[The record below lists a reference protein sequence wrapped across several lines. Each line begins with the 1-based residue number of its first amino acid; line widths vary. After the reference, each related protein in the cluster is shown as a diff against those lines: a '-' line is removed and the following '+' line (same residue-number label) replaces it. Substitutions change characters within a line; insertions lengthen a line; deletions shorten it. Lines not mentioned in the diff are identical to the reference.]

1 MFKPVDIAAELDT
14 TQLSFLLT
22 PFDLKRLD
30 AYANNTL
37 DYHVI
42 MDLLPTVASLYFEK
56 RLGSDIG
63 LSAVQ
68 SSMLLGLGLQRKTV
82 EAIEVSIK
90 TLMRR
95 LISSTHGFCFQSEL
109 QLPVSQILALLVK
122 IVKKISRKLID
133 IQKAAISAELPVPNT
148 AVNRVDGDNTDG
160 RTNWKPIETSIQAEL
175 DDAGDEVTRGLKE
188 RQRELIDSLDLQ
200 RFVCPCHERQGNPD
214 MTSLRFAID
223 TTSADW
229 NAAEAQ
235 LKDAS
240 GAGKAT
246 VISVKSDRGAG
257 QKRKSNDSEAMRTKQ
272 TRRGKKHKRS

>member
-1 MFKPVDIAAELDT
+1 MFKPVDIATELDT

-42 MDLLPTVASLYFEK
+42 MDLLPIVASIYFEK

-82 EAIEVSIK
+82 EAIEVSIN

-95 LISSTHGFCFQSEL
+95 PAPSTHGFYFQSEL

-122 IVKKISRKLID
+122 IVKKISKKLID

-148 AVNRVDGDNTDG
+148 AVNRVNGDNTDG

-175 DDAGDEVTRGLKE
+175 DDAGDEVTKGLKE

-200 RFVCPCHERQGNPD
+200 RCVSSSR
-214 MTSLRFAID
+214 
-223 TTSADW
+223 
-229 NAAEAQ
+229 AAGH
-235 LKDAS
+235 S
-240 GAGKAT
+240 
-246 VISVKSDRGAG
+246 
-257 QKRKSNDSEAMRTKQ
+257 
-272 TRRGKKHKRS
+272 